1 MLNFLVGSQFA
12 QVGLQV
18 AALLVRLQ
26 FWKGQRQLSVL
37 VFTVVVSLVEKN
49 GALIVHITY
58 RCISMVPAYVFDWQ
72 STPWWGGHA
81 LEPHMWATPGCDPW
95 TDAQVQPWRQSGRRW
110 WTMIESDRLTT
121 LKINKG
127 QSLHQLFYIQ
137 LVTKKVI
144 MCVHER
150 WS

>member
-49 GALIVHITY
+49 GPLIVHITY
-58 RCISMVPAYVFDWQ
+58 RCISMVPAYVFD
-72 STPWWGGHA
+72 
-81 LEPHMWATPGCDPW
+81 
-95 TDAQVQPWRQSGRRW
+95 
-110 WTMIESDRLTT
+110 
-121 LKINKG
+121 
-127 QSLHQLFYIQ
+127 
-137 LVTKKVI
+137 
-144 MCVHER
+144 
-150 WS
+150 